1 MGWAQ
6 WRAVLA
12 AWAGWLLDGYVTIAY
27 ALSATLIAP
36 LFFPGGSR
44 PAALIMTFL
53 AFSANGVARPLGSVV
68 FGNYVGD
75 RMGRRAMLVLTVLG
89 FSLLGTSRAFLPT
102 YGEIGI
108 LAPALLFLI
117 LFIEGMFA
125 GAEYGGGTAL
135 SMEQVPPERRGAVG
149 AFVQSGFGTGY
160 FIAALA
166 YGLLSRA
173 LGPGPMASVGWRY
186 LFATSVVPGL
196 VAFALRYATP
206 ESPVFSDMARSG
218 AVERI
223 PAWRLVRES
232 WRELGAAL
240 MITTGLLAING
251 ITFSLYPTIFLEY
264 SGLSGYEMGVTV
276 ALVNLISLLGVW
288 SGGALASSLL
298 RGRRRAMLIYSAA
311 FLASMYPASL
321 AVLRG
326 GMALALAGSGAQ
338 AFLEAMIFAPL
349 PAFLSESFS
358 RRYRATGAGLAYN
371 GGLIVG
377 SFAIPITLAA
387 AGALGFPIA
396 WPLTIAA
403 WGALM
408 IAGMLLSRETWSAGA
423 GDAIAR

>member
-1 MGWAQ
+1 M
-6 WRAVLA
+6 LA

-68 FGNYVGD
+68 LGNYLGD

-196 VAFALRYATP
+196 VAFALRYAIP
-206 ESPVFSDMARSG
+206 ESPVFSDMVRSG

-264 SGLSGYEMGVTV
+264 SGLSGYEMGVAV

-298 RGRRRAMLIYSAA
+298 RGRRRA
-311 FLASMYPASL
+311 
-321 AVLRG
+321 
-326 GMALALAGSGAQ
+326 
-338 AFLEAMIFAPL
+338 
-349 PAFLSESFS
+349 
-358 RRYRATGAGLAYN
+358 
-371 GGLIVG
+371 
-377 SFAIPITLAA
+377 
-387 AGALGFPIA
+387 
-396 WPLTIAA
+396 
-403 WGALM
+403 
-408 IAGMLLSRETWSAGA
+408 
-423 GDAIAR
+423 